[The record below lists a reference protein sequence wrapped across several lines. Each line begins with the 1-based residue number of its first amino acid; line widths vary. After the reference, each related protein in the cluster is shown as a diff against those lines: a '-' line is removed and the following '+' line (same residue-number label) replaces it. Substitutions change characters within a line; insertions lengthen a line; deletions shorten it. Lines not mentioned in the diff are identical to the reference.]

1 MQTDKEAFWEIVRGG
16 ALGLGVVAFFIF
28 MTVLLTPSQT
38 ESEKFKVVDQYN
50 ECNVVRYTDV
60 TNRWHYFLDCSGN
73 RP

>member
-38 ESEKFKVVDQYN
+38 ESEKFKVVDKYQG
-50 ECNVVRYTDV
+50 CSVVQFTPDNSARYA
-60 TNRWHYFLDCSGN
+60 YFLHCE
-73 RP
+73 